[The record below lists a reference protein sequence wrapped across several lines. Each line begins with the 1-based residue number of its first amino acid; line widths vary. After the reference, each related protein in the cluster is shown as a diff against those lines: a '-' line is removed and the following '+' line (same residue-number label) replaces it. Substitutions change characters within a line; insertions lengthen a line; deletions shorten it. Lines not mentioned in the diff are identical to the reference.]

1 MRIRTP
7 GFQLLLASC
16 LLVTVNGSLP
26 KVVHAE
32 TRTATGLT
40 PEAVWEAIDA
50 AKDGDTVQLPA
61 GRAVWTCGWN
71 TGHWAKMKA
80 ITIRGAGM
88 DKTVIRDNRR
98 HQEGGRMDS
107 GR

>member
-1 MRIRTP
+1 MRKAVPPLDNDLRSRSNVGGVALYLLEMQSRSEYENQNP
-7 GFQLLLASC
+7 GSPIIVGVC

-32 TRTATGLT
+32 TRMATGLT

-61 GRAVWTCGWN
+61 GRAVW
-71 TGHWAKMKA
+71 
-80 ITIRGAGM
+80 I
-88 DKTVIRDNRR
+88 
-98 HQEGGRMDS
+98 
-107 GR
+107 